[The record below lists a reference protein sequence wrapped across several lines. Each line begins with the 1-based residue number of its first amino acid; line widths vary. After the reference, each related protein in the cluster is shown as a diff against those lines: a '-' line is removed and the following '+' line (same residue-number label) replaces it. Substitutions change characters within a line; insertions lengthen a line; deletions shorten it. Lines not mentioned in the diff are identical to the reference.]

1 MGMKW
6 ERQSAEAWPAYG
18 SGTQV
23 NAIGH
28 FVVLDICGMP
38 EPLLNE
44 WTQMCGATTTDGIV
58 SMPEW
63 VEGTDQGCLQ
73 MD

>member
-1 MGMKW
+1 MTEFFPPLDSFLQTKDLVHSIFMGMKW

-44 WTQMCGATTTDGIV
+44 
-58 SMPEW
+58 
-63 VEGTDQGCLQ
+63 
-73 MD
+73 